1 MHFII
6 QRIIVIIGL
15 ALIIYGHYQVF
26 GVKPEETY
34 LNKNITALT
43 FRGDITGKVI
53 QTKHVT
59 ILIASE
65 AATLEIP
72 TYTIIK
78 INSLS
83 IDEYERNRILWA
95 ILQTTLGG
103 ILVWIAIFFL

>member
-1 MHFII
+1 M
-6 QRIIVIIGL
+6 
-15 ALIIYGHYQVF
+15 IYGHYQVF
-26 GVKPEETY
+26 GVRSEETY

-59 ILIASE
+59 VLIASDN
-65 AATLEIP
+65 ATMEIP
-72 TYTIIK
+72 MQTIIK

-103 ILVWIAIFFL
+103 ILIWIAIFFL